1 MDPATLTVLALVV
14 LVTLIIVGVPIAL
27 CLGIVALGG
36 TALTFGSIELGI
48 ATAGTSAFGALRNY
62 VFATI
67 PLFIIMGNFIS
78 ASGAASDLFTL
89 MNRLLRRIPARLAV
103 ATVAGNAVFAAIS
116 GVSVAAAATFSQVAY
131 PQMRRYGYDRPLA
144 LGVVAGSAMLGMLI
158 PPSILLIFWGII
170 TETSIGQLFVA
181 GVMPGLLLATLFVL
195 YLVILAVRNPAL
207 TPYEPVVPDGTV
219 ASTFEAEPGGAVDA
233 PAGVAVLVSG
243 LGILALI
250 LLVIGGIWGGLFTPT
265 EAAGIGAIG
274 GLVLAVAKGMR
285 PKALLASIVQS
296 GRTTAPIMLLLLTAA
311 LYSQFLVTS
320 GAIGIITDTIEGMG
334 FDLVGLIVAMTVVWL
349 LLGMILDSTSIIL
362 LTVPIFAPIVD
373 GFGLDPLVF
382 AVYGILVI
390 EAGLLT
396 PPFGLLVYVVKAS
409 VPEQVSLA
417 EIFRGAV
424 PYWLLIIVAGV
435 LVLTF
440 PAIVTWLP
448 SLM

>member
-1 MDPATLTVLALVV
+1 MDPATLTILALVV
-14 LVTLIIVGVPIAL
+14 LIALIIVGVPIAL

-36 TALTFGSIELGI
+36 TALTFGSLELGV
-48 ATAGTSAFGALRNY
+48 ATAGTAAFSVLRNY

-78 ASGAASDLFTL
+78 ASGAAADLFSL
-89 MNRLLRRIPARLAV
+89 MNRLMRRIPARLAV

-131 PQMRRYGYDRPLA
+131 PQMRRYGYDRSLS

-170 TETSIGQLFVA
+170 TETSIGRLFVA
-181 GVMPGLLLATLFVL
+181 GVLPGLLLATLFVV
-195 YLVILAVRNPAL
+195 YLVVRALRNPAL
-207 TPYEPVVPDGTV
+207 TPYRPPEPIDDQPVSAG
-219 ASTFEAEPGGAVDA
+219 GGAVLS
-233 PAGVAVLVSG
+233 GV
-243 LGILALI
+243 GILGLI
-250 LLVIGGIWGGLFTPT
+250 VLVIGGIWGGLFTPT

-274 GLVLAVAKGMR
+274 GLVLALAKGMR
-285 PKALLASIVQS
+285 PAALLESVVQS
-296 GRTTAPIMLLLLTAA
+296 GKTTAPIMLLLLSAA

-334 FDLVGLIVAMTVVWL
+334 FNLVGLIIAMTVVWL

-382 AVYGILVI
+382 AIYGILII

-396 PPFGLLVYVVKAS
+396 PPFGLLVYVVKGA
-409 VPEQVSLA
+409 VPEPVTLA
-417 EIFRGAV
+417 EVFRGAV
-424 PYWLLIIVAGV
+424 PYWLLIIVAGAIM
-435 LVLTF
+435 LAF

>member
-1 MDPATLTVLALVV
+1 MIDPATLTVAALAI
-14 LVTLIIVGVPIAL
+14 LVTLIVVGVPISL

-36 TALTFGSIELGI
+36 TALTFGSLELGV
-48 ATAGTSAFGALRNY
+48 ATAGTAAFSVLRNY

-78 ASGAASDLFTL
+78 ASGAASDLFAL
-89 MNRLLRRIPARLAV
+89 MNRLLKRLPARLAV

-181 GVMPGLLLATLFVL
+181 GVLPGLLLATLFIL
-195 YLVILAVRNPAL
+195 YLVIRAVRDPAL
-207 TPYEPVVPDGTV
+207 TPYVAQPSADEKTDPALSAATV
-219 ASTFEAEPGGAVDA
+219 MS
-233 PAGVAVLVSG
+233 GV
-243 LGILALI
+243 GIIALI
-250 LLVIGGIWGGLFTPT
+250 ALVIGGIWGGLFTPT

-274 GLVLAVAKGMR
+274 GLVLAVAKGMG
-285 PKALLASIVQS
+285 PKALLDSIVAS
-296 GRTTAPIMLLLLTAA
+296 GKTTAPIMLLLLTAA
-311 LYSQFLVTS
+311 LYSQFLVIS

-334 FDLVGLIVAMTVVWL
+334 FNLVGLVIAMTIVWL

-373 GFGLDPLVF
+373 VFGLDPLVF
-382 AVYGILVI
+382 AIYGILII

-396 PPFGLLVYVVKAS
+396 PPFGLLVYVVKGA
-409 VPEQVSLA
+409 VPEEVTLA

-424 PYWLLIIVAGV
+424 PYWLLIIVAGA
-435 LVLTF
+435 LMLLF
-440 PAIVTWLP
+440 PPIVTWLP